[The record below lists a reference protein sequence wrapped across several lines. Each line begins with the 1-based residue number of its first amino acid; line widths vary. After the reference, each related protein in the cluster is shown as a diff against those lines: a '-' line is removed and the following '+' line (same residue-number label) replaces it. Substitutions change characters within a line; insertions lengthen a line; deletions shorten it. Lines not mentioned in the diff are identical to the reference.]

1 MNEDMRGMRD
11 DQIERVFGAL
21 SRIEA
26 NGANTAAWM
35 AEHAKAD
42 KEMFAKI
49 DEKITDLRLSHSRQ
63 KGFLTAISAVGSVVA
78 GITGYVIE
86 FFVSGRG
93 HH

>member
-1 MNEDMRGMRD
+1 MSGEHGMSS
-11 DQIERVFGAL
+11 DQIEKVFSAL

-35 AEHAKAD
+35 AEHAKSD
-42 KEMFAKI
+42 KEMFEKLG
-49 DEKITDLRLSHSRQ
+49 DKITDLRLSHSRQ
-63 KGFLTAISAVGSVVA
+63 KGFLTAIAGVGSVVA
-78 GITGYVIE
+78 GIVGYVIE

>member
-1 MNEDMRGMRD
+1 MSEDKGMSD
-11 DQIERVFGAL
+11 SQIERVFSAL

-35 AEHAKAD
+35 AEHARSD
-42 KEMFAKI
+42 KELFAKI
-49 DEKITDLRLSHSRQ
+49 DEKITDLRLSHSKQ
-63 KGFLTAISAVGSVVA
+63 KGFVAAMAGVGSVIA
-78 GITGYVIE
+78 GIVGYVIE